1 MQRKDFQLLVIN
13 AVKSTP
19 AIRDVSIYDQ
29 ICRSG
34 FNYLA

>member
-1 MQRKDFQLLVIN
+1 MQHKEFLLLVIN
-13 AVKSTP
+13 AMKSTP

-34 FNYLA
+34 LNYLA